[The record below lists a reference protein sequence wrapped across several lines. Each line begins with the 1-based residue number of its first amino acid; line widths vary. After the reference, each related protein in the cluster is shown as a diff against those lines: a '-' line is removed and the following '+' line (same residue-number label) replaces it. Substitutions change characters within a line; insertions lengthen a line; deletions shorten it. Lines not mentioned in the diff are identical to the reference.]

1 MAKQR
6 IWLGALYG
14 LYGLCGL
21 FWVSSNESAFAQGFR
36 WPEEPE
42 NLKVLPGNVKGS
54 ELGSVMRGFATA
66 LGVRCQFCHAA
77 REGQELDPMDLMTF
91 DFPSDANPM
100 KEKARTMI
108 QMVRAINETHL
119 RKLDVP
125 DSERLEVSCVTCHHG
140 LEKPRQ
146 LEDVLAGVLDSD
158 GVEAAVETYHELRE
172 QHHGSSAYNFRAGV
186 LGGLG
191 ERLMGEGQLEA
202 AIEIL
207 ALENEQ
213 NPNFAYGHYL
223 SATAYEKAGELEV
236 AIEHMQKA
244 VDLAP
249 PDQKPFFS
257 RGLEELKQAS
267 QR

>member
-6 IWLGALYG
+6 IWLGALF
-14 LYGLCGL
+14 CL
-21 FWVSSNESAFAQGFR
+21 FWVSSGESSFAQGFR

-42 NLKVLPGNVKGS
+42 NLKVLPGTVKGS
-54 ELGSVMRGFATA
+54 ELGSVMRGFATG

-77 REGQELDPMDLMTF
+77 GEGQELDPMDLMTF

-100 KEKARTMI
+100 KDKARTMI
-108 QMVRAINETHL
+108 RMVRAINETHL
-119 RKLDVP
+119 SELDVP
-125 DSERLEVSCVTCHHG
+125 ESERLVVSCITCHHG

-146 LEDVLAGVLDSD
+146 LADVLADVLDAD
-158 GVEAAVETYHELRE
+158 GVAAAVQAYHDLRE
-172 QHHGSSAYNFRAGV
+172 RHHGSSAYNFRAGV

-191 ERLMGEGQLEA
+191 ERLMEDGQLEA

-223 SATAYEKAGELEV
+223 SATAHEKAGELEA

-257 RGLEELKQAS
+257 RALEELKQAS
-267 QR
+267 HR

>member
-1 MAKQR
+1 MATQAT
-6 IWLGALYG
+6 WLGILS
-14 LYGLCGL
+14 CL
-21 FWVSSNESAFAQGFR
+21 FWVSSGGSGFAQGFR

-42 NLKVLPGNVKGS
+42 NLKVLPATVKGS
-54 ELGSVMRGFATA
+54 ELGSVMRGFATG
-66 LGVRCQFCHAA
+66 LGVRCQYCHAA

-91 DFPSDANPM
+91 NFQSDANPM
-100 KEKARTMI
+100 KDKARTMI

-119 RKLDVP
+119 SELDVP
-125 DSERLEVSCVTCHHG
+125 ASERLVVSCITCHHG

-146 LEDVLAGVLDSD
+146 LADVLADVLDAD
-158 GVEAAVETYHELRE
+158 GVEAAVHTYHELKER
-172 QHHGSSAYNFRAGV
+172 HHGSSAYNFRAGV

-191 ERLMGEGQLEA
+191 EQLMEEGKLEA
-202 AIEIL
+202 AIGIL

-223 SATAYEKAGELEV
+223 SATAYEKAGEPEAAL
-236 AIEHMQKA
+236 EHMHKA
-244 VDLAP
+244 VDAAP

-257 RGLEELKQAS
+257 RALEELKPTG

>member
-1 MAKQR
+1 MSTQR
-6 IWLGALYG
+6 IWPGIL
-14 LYGLCGL
+14 LCL
-21 FWVSSNESAFAQGFR
+21 FWASSGGSGFAQGFR

-42 NLKVLPGNVKGS
+42 NLKVLPGTVKGS
-54 ELGSVMRGFATA
+54 ELGSVMRGFATG
-66 LGVRCQFCHAA
+66 LGVRCQYCHAA

-91 DFPSDANPM
+91 NFQSDANPM
-100 KEKARTMI
+100 KDKARTMI

-119 RKLDVP
+119 SELDVP
-125 DSERLEVSCVTCHHG
+125 DSERLVVSCVTCHHG

-146 LEDVLAGVLDSD
+146 LANVLADVLDAD
-158 GVEAAVETYHELRE
+158 GVEAAAQAYHDLRE
-172 QHHGSSAYNFRAGV
+172 RHHGSSAYNFRAGV

-191 ERLMGEGQLEA
+191 ERLMEEGKLEA

-223 SATAYEKAGELEV
+223 SAAAYEKAGHLE
-236 AIEHMQKA
+236 AALEHMQKA
-244 VDLAP
+244 VDAAP

-257 RGLEELKQAS
+257 RALVELKQTG